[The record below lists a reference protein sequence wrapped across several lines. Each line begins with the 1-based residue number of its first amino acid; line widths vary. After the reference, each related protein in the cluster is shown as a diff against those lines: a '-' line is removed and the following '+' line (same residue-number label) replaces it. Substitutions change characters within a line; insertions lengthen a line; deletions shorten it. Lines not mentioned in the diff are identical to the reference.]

1 MRSKILGLYTITG
14 GAGFI
19 GSHLADSLL
28 AAGHR
33 VRVFDDFSTGRME
46 NIDPRCKVIRGN
58 IMDPTALRRA
68 LEGVN
73 GCFHLAAIASVARAN
88 EAWLDTHKVN
98 QLGSVAVFEAALQA
112 GRIPVVY
119 ASSAAVYGDVS
130 GRAAREDMMPSP
142 QTAYGADKLGSELH
156 GRVGWGVHGLP
167 TLGLRLFNVYGPRQD
182 PHSPYSGVISIFARL
197 VANAAPINVDGDGLQ
212 VRDFIFVED
221 VAAHFRAAM
230 RRLEDAPG
238 CDVVNVCT
246 GRGAT
251 VLDLALI
258 LGELHGRVPHIGH
271 GPARPGDIRQSL
283 GDPARAVTTLGVSA
297 RTALPEGLS
306 ATLASLESQAA

>member
-1 MRSKILGLYTITG
+1 LGLYTITG

-28 AAGHR
+28 AAGHQ

-46 NIDPRCKVIRGN
+46 NIDPRCKVVRGD
-58 IMDPTALRRA
+58 IVDAAALRRA
-68 LEGVN
+68 LDGAD

-88 EAWLDTHKVN
+88 EAWLETHRVN
-98 QLGSVAVFEAALQA
+98 QLGTVAVFEAAVRA
-112 GRIPVVY
+112 GCIPVVY

-130 GRAAREDMMPSP
+130 GRVAREDMVPGP
-142 QTAYGADKLGSELH
+142 QTAYGADKLGSETH

-167 TLGLRLFNVYGPRQD
+167 NLGLRLFNVYGPRQD
-182 PHSPYSGVISIFARL
+182 PHSQYSGVISIFARL
-197 VANAAPINVDGDGLQ
+197 VACGAPITVDGDGLQ
-212 VRDFIFVED
+212 VRDFIYVAD

-230 RRLEDAPG
+230 LRLEQAPG

-246 GRGAT
+246 GRGTT
-251 VLDLALI
+251 VLDLALT
-258 LGELHGRVPHIGH
+258 LGDIHGRVPRISH
-271 GPARPGDIRQSL
+271 GPTRAGDIRQSI

-297 RTALPEGLS
+297 RTMLQEGLS
-306 ATLASLESQAA
+306 ATLASLHSQAA